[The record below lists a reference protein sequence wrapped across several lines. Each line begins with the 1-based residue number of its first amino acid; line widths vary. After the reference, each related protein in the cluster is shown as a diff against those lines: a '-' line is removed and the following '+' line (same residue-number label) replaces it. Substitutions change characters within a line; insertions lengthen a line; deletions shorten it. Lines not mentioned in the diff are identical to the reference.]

1 MTTPVLVLASHN
13 LGKVEEFEAGLADL
27 GVKLMSLA
35 DFPDCPEIEEDGD
48 TFADNALKKARTA
61 FAFTGYPSLAD
72 DSGLEVAALGGE
84 PGVHSHRFAGPECN
98 DAANNRLLIK
108 KLQGLPP
115 EQRRAQFRTVLAL
128 VLGPDKE
135 FTVEGICHGII
146 RDIPQGSGGFGYDPH
161 FYFPEFDCTM
171 AQLTVDEKNSVSHR
185 GRAIK
190 KLHGLLLREMVEKS
204 AVR

>member
-161 FYFPEFDCTM
+161 FYFPEFDRTM

-190 KLHGLLLREMVEKS
+190 KLHCLLLREMVEKS